1 MEEQVYI
8 KAGEVSLE
16 AGFRPGSTAAG
27 VVITHPHPLYG
38 GSMDNNV
45 VWTAA
50 RAFGDRGVVHPA
62 GSLFGGWGKPTG
74 VYGDGVTEVEDVAG
88 PRLLS
93 TSRVSGR
100 CFLAGYS
107 FGATVV
113 ARALYTG
120 LKAAG
125 AVLIAPPV
133 AFMDMA
139 FLPETPGLNLMV
151 AGDQDDLCP
160 LADLTSLC
168 RHFQPPVDLKV
179 VAGAD
184 HFFGGRGQEL
194 YSSLKDYPFPLASR
208 LKRKV

>member
-1 MEEQVYI
+1 MEEQVYLQV
-8 KAGEVSLE
+8 GEVSLE
-16 AGFRPGSTAAG
+16 ARFIPGSAAAG

-50 RAFGDRGVVHPA
+50 RAFGDRGWSTLRFNFRGV
-62 GSLFGGWGKPTG
+62 GQSTG
-74 VYGDGVTEVEDVAG
+74 VYGDGVAEVEDVAG
-88 PRLLS
+88 AAAYLA
-93 TSRVSGR
+93 SRVSGP

-107 FGATVV
+107 FGAAVV
-113 ARALYTG
+113 ARALFTG

-139 FLPETPGLNLMV
+139 FLPETPGLNLIV

-160 LADLTSLC
+160 LSDLEKLC
-168 RHFQPPVDLKV
+168 RRFQPPVDLKV

-184 HFFGGRGQEL
+184 HFFGGREKEL
-194 YSSLKDYPFPLASR
+194 YSILKDYAFPLDPI
-208 LKRKV
+208 